1 MPKISRSYLLLSLCL
16 ILVSVSSGCATVSVA
31 TAGTIAGIAASSI
44 STGAEVYRL
53 GKLDAVEMDT
63 FEDATAAVRLAAS
76 DLELKIVEEKK
87 KKGKDDWSFELSD
100 DVKNTLS
107 VRVQQRT
114 DRLAAIRVDVGIFGS
129 EPTGPAA
136 PPTVSEI
143 NAAKMQNA
151 VVPQAVQNAFA
162 RDYPGA
168 AINTIEMQSTSAGD
182 SFYKI
187 VFIRDGKPGAAQ
199 YFATG
204 APFPK

>member
-1 MPKISRSYLLLSLCL
+1 MRIALALIALIVLL
-16 ILVSVSSGCATVSVA
+16 G
-31 TAGTIAGIAASSI
+31 
-44 STGAEVYRL
+44 
-53 GKLDAVEMDT
+53 
-63 FEDATAAVRLAAS
+63 LAAAPGCKS
-76 DLELKIVEEKK
+76 H
-87 KKGKDDWSFELSD
+87 S
-100 DVKNTLS
+100 NP
-107 VRVQQRT
+107 
-114 DRLAAIRVDVGIFGS
+114 